1 MATTQEILQSFE
13 TYVDDTTELSS
24 TQELTLA
31 NKIYRRV
38 LNAKVWEFLKK
49 EFIGVTNGT
58 DSITLPADFMNML
71 ENYGYTDNTIEQ
83 GGKYVFIGPN
93 LTPYKVINWSDRKQ
107 YRNDDQVCYID
118 IATGVLKFP
127 KIPNAGLVASFD
139 YIYRPADLTLVTS
152 PVFPSDF
159 HDIIYHGMAVDDYI
173 IQQFDKARSY
183 ANENKAMYDSY
194 LADLSSYNSKLITI
208 SM

>member
-1 MATTQEILQSFE
+1 MITSQIITSFE

-24 TQELTLA
+24 DQELTLA

-49 EFIGVTNGT
+49 EFVGT
-58 DSITLPADFMNML
+58 TSGATITLPADFMNML

-93 LTPYKVINWSDRKQ
+93 LTPYKVVNWSDRKQ
-107 YRNDDQVCYID
+107 YRNDKQVCYMD
-118 IATGVLKFP
+118 IVAGTLNFP
-127 KIPNAGLVASFD
+127 QTPDSGLAVSFD
-139 YIYRPADLTLVTS
+139 YIYKPADLTLLTS

-183 ANENKAMYDSY
+183 ASENKSMYDNY

>member
-1 MATTQEILQSFE
+1 MTTQDIITSFE

-24 TQELTLA
+24 DQELTLA

-49 EFIGVTNGT
+49 EFIGVTDGT

-83 GGKYVFIGPN
+83 GGKYVFIGTE
-93 LTPYKVINWSDRKQ
+93 LIPYKVVNWSDRKQ
-107 YRNDDQVCYID
+107 YRNDKHICYID
-118 IATGVLKFP
+118 IVAGVLKFP
-127 KIPNAGLVASFD
+127 ITPDAGLDVSFD
-139 YIYRPADLTLVTS
+139 YIYRPADLTPSTS
-152 PVFPSDF
+152 PIFPSDF
-159 HDIIYHGMAVDDYI
+159 HDIIYHGMAVDDYV

-183 ANENKAMYDSY
+183 ANENKAMYDNY